1 MVITAGVVC
10 SGKVYIALLA
20 AFSTGT
26 KNGGYVAVCPPF
38 AESRGTDP
46 IFPLISWDLIGLI
59 LDGVFVCQKF

>member
-1 MVITAGVVC
+1 M
-10 SGKVYIALLA
+10 YIALLA

-38 AESRGTDP
+38 AESRGIDP

-59 LDGVFVCQKF
+59 LEGVFVCQKF